1 MVHMD
6 IPMVLSERKKLMI
19 AVPLYIYFEA
29 ALRPPVGERR
39 FPRRVHAPP
48 QSL

>member
-1 MVHMD
+1 MVHVD

-19 AVPLYIYFEA
+19 AVLFYIYFEA

-39 FPRRVHAPP
+39 FPCRVYTTP